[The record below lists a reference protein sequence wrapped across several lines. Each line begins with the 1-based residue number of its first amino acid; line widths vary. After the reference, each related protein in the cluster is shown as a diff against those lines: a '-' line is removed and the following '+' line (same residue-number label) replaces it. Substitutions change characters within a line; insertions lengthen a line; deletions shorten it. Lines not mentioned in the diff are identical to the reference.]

1 MVCGCDCRRGAAS
14 ATVTTV
20 SFLLKVVSCAT
31 VTIGRTVDRD
41 CSRTAVKA
49 VNKELVI
56 TRSCRLQSD
65 FGTLR

>member
-1 MVCGCDCRRGAAS
+1 MVCAAPRQQS
-14 ATVTTV
+14 QQFLF
-20 SFLLKVVSCAT
+20 FLLKVVSCAT
-31 VTIGRTVDRD
+31 VTRGRTVARD
-41 CSRTAVKA
+41 CSTTTVKA